1 MTQRDPVA
9 LLRRLI
15 HVIYA
20 TAESQLI
27 PRRCVFCG
35 ATCAADERHVC
46 RGCHAD
52 LPWIRHACPVCALE
66 LAAPLATAR
75 ACAACQTK
83 PPPFSAAAA
92 PLAYA
97 FPVDAAIK
105 ALKFQRR
112 LYFAPAFAELM
123 QPSFARLPADV
134 DGLLPVPLHRWR
146 LMRRGCNQAMEVARL
161 LAKSTGLP
169 LVGGVVRVIA
179 TPYQSGLD
187 AKARRSNL
195 QGAFRVAGRLPAR
208 HPLIVDDVITT
219 GETCRQLASVLL
231 DAGAE
236 QVSVLALA
244 RA

>member
-1 MTQRDPVA
+1 MARRDAVA
-9 LLRRLI
+9 MVRRLFS
-15 HVIYA
+15 A
-20 TAESQLI
+20 LTAAAESQLM

-35 ATCAADERHVC
+35 VTCTVDERHVC
-46 RGCHAD
+46 DGCHAD

-66 LAAPLATAR
+66 LPAPLATAR
-75 ACAACQTK
+75 GCAACQAR

-97 FPVDAAIK
+97 FPVDAALK
-105 ALKFQRR
+105 ALKFRRR

-123 QPSFARLPADV
+123 LPALDRLRADV
-134 DGLLPVPLHRWR
+134 DGLLPVPLHRLR
-146 LMRRGCNQAMEVARL
+146 LMRRGCNQAMEIAKL
-161 LAKSTGLP
+161 LSKATGLP
-169 LVGGVVRVIA
+169 LVDGVARVVA

-187 AKARRSNL
+187 ARARRSNL
-195 QGAFRVAGRLPAR
+195 KGAFRVTPRMRAHR
-208 HPLIVDDVITT
+208 PLIVDDVITT
-219 GETCRQLASVLL
+219 GETCRQLARALL